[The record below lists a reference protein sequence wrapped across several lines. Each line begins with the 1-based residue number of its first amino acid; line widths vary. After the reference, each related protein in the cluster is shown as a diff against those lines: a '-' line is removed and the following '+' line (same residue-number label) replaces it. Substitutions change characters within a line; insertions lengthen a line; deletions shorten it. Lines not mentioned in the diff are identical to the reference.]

1 MDLGEWFAPTHQSK
15 AKVWPNSRNVTV
27 FYEVENEK
35 MNSLVDVIGYHSTV
49 DTVARMY
56 GSYLEAGT
64 FSEIAEDVVATYF
77 KDGDV
82 SKVTKEIQF
91 NYHIIKTEP

>member
-1 MDLGEWFAPTHQSK
+1 MWFANRHQQK
-15 AKVWPNSRNVTV
+15 AKVWPNTRNVTV
-27 FYEVENEK
+27 FFDVANEEMK
-35 MNSLVDVIGYHSTV
+35 TLVDVIGYHSTV
-49 DTVARMY
+49 DAVARMY

-64 FSEIAEDVVATYF
+64 FSEIAEDVVVTYF

-91 NYHIIKTEP
+91 QFNYHIIKTEP

>member
-1 MDLGEWFAPTHQSK
+1 MWFANRHQQK
-15 AKVWPNSRNVTV
+15 AKVWPNTRNVTV
-27 FYEVENEK
+27 FFDVANEEMK
-35 MNSLVDVIGYHSTV
+35 TLVDVIGYHSTV
-49 DTVARMY
+49 DAVARMY

-91 NYHIIKTEP
+91 SHRLIKAET

>member
-1 MDLGEWFAPTHQSK
+1 MKT
-15 AKVWPNSRNVTV
+15 
-27 FYEVENEK
+27 
-35 MNSLVDVIGYHSTV
+35 LVDVIEYHSTV
-49 DTVARMY
+49 DAVARMY

-64 FSEIAEDVVATYF
+64 FSEIAEDVVATYSF